1 MNPLSMHS
9 DNLAT
14 TKDDMVAFIAGHGLR
29 RVPGHAGDDIPS
41 ILWEDED
48 NPDSWKDFV
57 ETAKAAGSPFLTM
70 SEAVLEKEDVEMLI
84 EEVQDQE
91 FNLGMGGGSAELD
104 EAQTLVTHIG
114 KIGHLQLG
122 FPHQGIMFLCEVS
135 TEWYERYQQLLDTVD
150 DLGDIVFEDED
161 EDEEP

>member
-1 MNPLSMHS
+1 MHS

-14 TKDDMVAFIAGHGLR
+14 TKDDMVAFIAGHGMR
-29 RVPGHAGDDIPS
+29 RIPGHAGEDVPS
-41 ILWEDED
+41 IIWDDEE
-48 NPDSWKDFV
+48 NPDRWKDFV
-57 ETAKAAGSPFLTM
+57 ETAKAAGASFITM

-84 EEVQDQE
+84 EEMQDQE
-91 FNLGMGGGSAELD
+91 YEIGSTPDLEETQA
-104 EAQTLVTHIG
+104 LVSHVG

-150 DLGDIVFEDED
+150 GLGDIVFEDGD
-161 EDEEP
+161 EDEES